1 MKTCPHC
8 GTENR
13 DVARFCQNCSE
24 PLVSELI
31 CPSCGTPN
39 PVQARFC
46 LNCAE
51 PLRGRSVPT
60 AKSSPQ
66 PAATPANQTGLLQ
79 PNTLLASRY
88 LIEGRLGKGGMAAV
102 YKVADTRL
110 SGKYWALKEM
120 SDGAITDPVERQQAI
135 EAFRHE
141 ATLLASLNH
150 LNLTRVVDF
159 FQENNKYYLVMD
171 LVEGNTLEE
180 MLESRSTPFPE
191 ITVVGWA
198 LQLCEVLDYLHS
210 QNPPIV
216 FRDLKPSNIMFDDEG
231 HIRLIDFGVAR
242 LFKPG
247 KSKDTSSFGT
257 AGYAP
262 PEQYGKGQTD
272 ARSDI
277 YALSATLHQ
286 LLTLRDPADSPFKFA
301 SVDIINPLVSK
312 NISNIITTGL
322 QQDPAD
328 RWQTATAFAN
338 ALTDEEE
345 EIQTAIPATPLPA
358 KSTTEKTPSQAG
370 NTCPVCQFPNP
381 IEQTNCLRCNTVL
394 HPSSAQIVQPLWNQN
409 VVAASG
415 ASAGASSQVNAI
427 PQANSSSQPS
437 IRTGSKPTNFW
448 KTILWIALTSAISI
462 LCMKLIFLS
471 STSNGLWAIVSYI
484 PLVMALFAAA
494 ATKRPL
500 VFTAVTL
507 ITEQFLRLYLYPG
520 LSIVYPLI
528 SIVTVEFIFLLTK
541 YRKYGFWTMLLAVFF
556 SQLIWFFYLES
567 QIGGYSIMQLIEDNI
582 LYLAGSVFI
591 AWVFAKLAKR
601 I

>member
-13 DVARFCQNCSE
+13 DIARFCQNCSE

-51 PLRGRSVPT
+51 SLRGRSLPT
-60 AKSSPQ
+60 AQPSQQ
-66 PAATPANQTGLLQ
+66 PAVQPVNQTGLLQ
-79 PNTLLASRY
+79 PATLLASRY
-88 LIEGRLGKGGMAAV
+88 LIEGKLGKGGMGAV

-110 SGKYWALKEM
+110 TGKYWALKEM
-120 SDGAITDPVERQQAI
+120 SDGAIIDPTERQLAV
-135 EAFRHE
+135 EAFKHE

-171 LVEGNTLEE
+171 MVEGNTLED

-191 ITVVGWA
+191 STVVGWA

-210 QNPPIV
+210 QNPPII

-247 KSKDTSSFGT
+247 KTKDTSSFGT

-272 ARSDI
+272 TRSDL

-286 LLTLRDPADSPFKFA
+286 LLTLRDPADSPFNFA
-301 SVDIINPLVSK
+301 PVNSINPQVSK
-312 NISNIITTGL
+312 NTSNVIATGL
-322 QQDPAD
+322 QQIPAD
-328 RWQTATAFAN
+328 RWQSATAYAN
-338 ALTDEEE
+338 ALTDVEEKVPVAVPQPVLPPPE
-345 EIQTAIPATPLPA
+345 KIPPL
-358 KSTTEKTPSQAG
+358 TG

-381 IEQTNCLRCNTVL
+381 MEQTTCLRCNAVL
-394 HPSSAQIVQPLWNQN
+394 HPSSAQVVQPIWNQTA
-409 VVAASG
+409 VAAS
-415 ASAGASSQVNAI
+415 ASSAAAGISNQVGAI
-427 PQANSSSQPS
+427 AQASSSSKAAPLV
-437 IRTGSKPTNFW
+437 GSKPTNFW
-448 KTILWIALTSAISI
+448 KTLLWIALTSVASI
-462 LCMKLIFLS
+462 IFMRLIMQN
-471 STSNGLWAIVSYI
+471 STSDGLWNLVSYI

-500 VFTAVTL
+500 VYAAVT
-507 ITEQFLRLYLYPG
+507 IIIGLYLNHG
-520 LSIVYPLI
+520 LSIVYSLLP
-528 SIVTVEFIFLLTK
+528 VVPVEIIFLLSK
-541 YRKYGFWTMLLAVFF
+541 YRKYGFWMMLFAVFI
-556 SQLIWFFYLES
+556 SQLIWFSYLKY
-567 QIGGYSIMQLIEDNI
+567 QFGGFSTLELMKNNI
-582 LYLAGSVFI
+582 LFMAGSAFT
-591 AWVFAKLAKR
+591 AWVLAKLTKR

>member
-51 PLRGRSVPT
+51 PLRGRSLPT

-66 PAATPANQTGLLQ
+66 QAATYTNQTGLLQ

-110 SGKYWALKEM
+110 AGKYWALKEM

-135 EAFRHE
+135 DAFRHE

-191 ITVVGWA
+191 TTVVGWA

-301 SVDIINPLVSK
+301 PVDTINPLVSK
-312 NISNIITTGL
+312 NISNIIATGL

-338 ALTDEEE
+338 ALSDVEEKVPV
-345 EIQTAIPATPLPA
+345 AIPQPVLPPP
-358 KSTTEKTPSQAG
+358 EKIPPSVG

-381 IEQTNCLRCNTVL
+381 IEQTNCLRCNAVL
-394 HPSSAQIVQPLWNQN
+394 HPSSAQVVQPLWNQSAA
-409 VVAASG
+409 AASV
-415 ASAGASSQVNAI
+415 AGSSTGISNQVGGIAQASS
-427 PQANSSSQPS
+427 SSKAAP
-437 IRTGSKPTNFW
+437 RTGSKPTNFW
-448 KTILWIALTSAISI
+448 MTLLWIALTSITAIMCVR
-462 LCMKLIFLS
+462 LVG
-471 STSNGLWAIVSYI
+471 STTDGLWYLISYI

-500 VFTAVTL
+500 VYAAVT
-507 ITEQFLRLYLYPG
+507 IIIGQYLNPG
-520 LSIVYPLI
+520 QSIVYSLI
-528 SIVTVEFIFLLTK
+528 SVAPVEIIFLLTK
-541 YRKYGFWTMLLAVFF
+541 YRKYGFWMMLSAAFI
-556 SQLIWFFYLES
+556 SHLIWFFYLEI
-567 QIGGYSIMQLIEDNI
+567 QIGGYSILELIKDSMI
-582 LYLAGSVFI
+582 YMLGSVFI
-591 AWVFAKLAKR
+591 AWVLAKLTKR

>member
-8 GTENR
+8 GIENR

-31 CPSCGTPN
+31 CPSCGTSN

-51 PLRGRSVPT
+51 PLRGRSLPT
-60 AKSSPQ
+60 AKSSRQ
-66 PAATPANQTGLLQ
+66 PVVTPANQTGLLQ

-88 LIEGRLGKGGMAAV
+88 LIESKLGKGGMAAV

-120 SDGAITDPVERQQAI
+120 SDGAITDPMERQQAI
-135 EAFRHE
+135 EAFKHE

-191 ITVVGWA
+191 ATVVGWA

-286 LLTLRDPADSPFKFA
+286 LLTLHDPADSPFKFEP
-301 SVDIINPLVSK
+301 VDTINPLVSK
-312 NISNIITTGL
+312 NISNIIATGL

-338 ALTDEEE
+338 ALMDEEE
-345 EIQTAIPATPLPA
+345 EIQVAVPVTPLPA
-358 KSTTEKTPSQAG
+358 KLTPEKAPLQAG

-381 IEQTNCLRCNTVL
+381 MEQINCLRCNTLL
-394 HPSSAQIVQPLWNQN
+394 HPSSAQVVQPLWNQN
-409 VVAASG
+409 VAASVSGSSTGISNQVG
-415 ASAGASSQVNAI
+415 AIAQASS
-427 PQANSSSQPS
+427 SSKAAS
-437 IRTGSKPTNFW
+437 RTGSKPTNFW
-448 KTILWIALTSAISI
+448 MTLLWIALTSVISI
-462 LCMKLIFLS
+462 LCMKLIFQN
-471 STSNGLWAIVSYI
+471 STSDMVWYLVSYV

-500 VFTAVTL
+500 VYAAVMI
-507 ITEQFLRLYLYPG
+507 ITEQFLYPG
-520 LSIVYPLI
+520 GSLVYSLLTIVP
-528 SIVTVEFIFLLTK
+528 VEIIFLLTK
-541 YRKYGFWTMLLAVFF
+541 YRKYGFWMMLSAVFI
-556 SQLIWFFYLES
+556 SQLIWFFYLEF
-567 QIGGYSIMQLIEDNI
+567 QIGGYNI
-582 LYLAGSVFI
+582 LELIKDNLIYMLGSVFI
-591 AWVFAKLAKR
+591 AWVLAKLTKR